1 MANNRECICCG
12 RKYYYCNTCSSSSK
26 NTGISMV
33 YDTVECQELTNA
45 ISGYSMKI
53 WDKDKIADVLKKY
66 NITDYTKYKES
77 IQKQLNEL
85 FPVNEKKETKIVK
98 ETKEKEA
105 KEVKETKNE
114 RNENGTAEDKPRK
127 KRKSRSKKVVLSDE
141 TVEHSESN

>member
-12 RKYYYCNTCSSSSK
+12 KKYYYCNTCSSSSK

-45 ISGYSMKI
+45 ISGYTMKI

-66 NITDYTKYKES
+66 NITDYMKYKES

-85 FPVNEKKETKIVK
+85 FPINVKNEPSAVKKVK
-98 ETKEKEA
+98 TEEI
-105 KEVKETKNE
+105 KETKNE

-141 TVEHSESN
+141 TVEHSESK